1 MPTDEGCGV
10 GKGVKRGGVSSQAR
24 CTASKEEVFLSSEPL
39 WEAAL
44 KLHV

>member
-10 GKGVKRGGVSSQAR
+10 GKGVKRGGVSSQA
-24 CTASKEEVFLSSEPL
+24 SKEEVFLSSEPL